1 MTYPFSPDLLERM
14 PEELAQ
20 LYRNLEITLL
30 KEICSRLKISEQ
42 LNEVTMQDIKALR
55 SYGISM
61 EEIKKA
67 IQQAAGISAKKLD
80 KLLNDAVE
88 RNQQYYTEL
97 IDIAGVTAP
106 EYLISELDISAIIRQ
121 TQDELRNIAR
131 SMGFLVDSGRTMLPP
146 AKAYQ
151 WALDNAVMQIES
163 GAINYQTAISNA
175 ALQLSAS
182 GLKVV
187 NYESGHTDQAD
198 VAVRRAIMTG
208 VNQLNQKYR
217 EQSMEYLGTDLVEV
231 TAHLGARNIQG
242 PNGWEAHTVWQG
254 KVYRWRDKPHT
265 STGEYPDF
273 EASCGLGSVTG
284 IGGANCR
291 HSYFP
296 FVEGVSKS
304 VYTDAQL
311 ESMKPENRAK
321 ILFDGKE
328 YDDYQATQFQRRMER
343 TVRKL
348 KRDRAALQAVGDT
361 EKEQAVLAKTRALT
375 AKYREFSKAA
385 GLPTQFERMVVR
397 E

>member
-1 MTYPFSPDLLERM
+1 MTYPFSPEALESI

-20 LYRNLEITLL
+20 LFRNLETTLL
-30 KEICSRLKISEQ
+30 KEICSRLKTADQ
-42 LNEVTMQDIKALR
+42 MNEVTVQDIRALR
-55 SYGISM
+55 SHGISM

-67 IQQAAGISAKKLD
+67 VQNAAGISEKKLD
-80 KLLNDAVE
+80 ELLNDVVDQ
-88 RNQQYYTEL
+88 NQQYYTEL

-106 EYLISELDISAIIRQ
+106 ENLISEWDISAIIRQ
-121 TQDELRNIAR
+121 TKDELRNITR
-131 SMGFLVDSGRTMLPP
+131 SMGFLVDNGRTLLPP
-146 AKAYQ
+146 AKSYQ
-151 WALDNAVMQIES
+151 WALDNTVMQVES
-163 GAINYQTAISNA
+163 GAISYQEAISNA

-187 NYESGHTDQAD
+187 SYESGHTDQAD
-198 VAVRRAIMTG
+198 VAARRAIMTG

-217 EQSMEYLGTDLVEV
+217 EQSMEYLETDLVEV

-254 KVYRWRDKPHT
+254 KVYRWRDKPHK

-296 FVEGVSKS
+296 FVEGVSKP

-311 ESMKPENRAK
+311 ESMKPENRPK
-321 ILFDGKE
+321 TIFDGKE

-343 TVRKL
+343 TIRKL
-348 KRDRAALQAVGDT
+348 KRDRAALQAAGDA
-361 EKEQAVLAKTRALT
+361 EKEQAVLARTRALT

>member
-1 MTYPFSPDLLERM
+1 MTYPFSPEVLESI

-20 LYRNLEITLL
+20 LFRNLEITLL
-30 KEICSRLKISEQ
+30 KEICSRLKISDQ
-42 LNEVTMQDIKALR
+42 LNEVTVQDIKALR
-55 SYGISM
+55 SHGISM

-67 IQQAAGISAKKLD
+67 IQKASGISEKKLD
-80 KLLNDAVE
+80 ELLNDVVE
-88 RNQQYYTEL
+88 RNRQYYTGL
-97 IDIAGVTAP
+97 IDISGVIAP
-106 EYLISELDISAIIRQ
+106 DYMISDSDIAAIIRQ
-121 TQDELRNIAR
+121 TKAELRNVTR
-131 SMGFLVDSGRTMLPP
+131 SMGFLVDNGRIMLPP

-151 WALDNAVMQIES
+151 WALDNAIVQIES
-163 GAINYQTAISNA
+163 GAIGYQEAISNA
-175 ALQLSAS
+175 ALKLSAS

-187 NYESGHTDQAD
+187 NYESGQVDQVD
-198 VAVRRAIMTG
+198 VAARRAIMTG

-254 KVYRWRDKPHT
+254 KVYRWRDKPQT

-296 FVEGVSKS
+296 FLEGISTP
-304 VYTDAQL
+304 VYTDDQL
-311 ESMKPENRAK
+311 ESMKPENRPK
-321 ILFDGKE
+321 TLFDGKE
-328 YDDYQATQFQRRMER
+328 YDDYQATQFQRKMER

-348 KRDRAALQAVGDT
+348 KRDRAALEAAGDT
-361 EKEQAVLAKTRALT
+361 DKANLALAKARTLVI
-375 AKYREFSKAA
+375 KYRAFSEAA
-385 GLPTQFERMVVR
+385 GLSTQFERMNVGR
-397 E
+397 

>member
-1 MTYPFSPDLLERM
+1 MRYPFSPELLERM
-14 PEELAQ
+14 PEELAR

-30 KEICSRLKISEQ
+30 KEICSRLKISDQ
-42 LNEVTMQDIKALR
+42 LNEVTVQDIKALR

-61 EEIKKA
+61 EETKKA
-67 IQQAAGISAKKLD
+67 IQQAAGISEKKLD
-80 KLLNDAVE
+80 ELLNDVVE
-88 RNQQYYTEL
+88 RNRRYYTDLIEL
-97 IDIAGVTAP
+97 AGVTAP
-106 EYLISELDISAIIRQ
+106 DYLVSDLGISAIIRQ
-121 TQDELRNIAR
+121 TQDELRNITR
-131 SMGFLVDSGRTMLPP
+131 SMGFLVDNGRTLLPP

-151 WALDNAVMQIES
+151 WALDNAVMQVES
-163 GAINYQTAISNA
+163 GAISYQEAISNA

-198 VAVRRAIMTG
+198 VAARRAIMTG

-217 EQSMEYLGTDLVEV
+217 EQSMEYLETDLVEV

-242 PNGWEAHTVWQG
+242 PNGWEAHTEWQG

-273 EASCGLGSVTG
+273 ETTCGLGSVTG

-296 FVEGVSKS
+296 FVEGISTP
-304 VYTDAQL
+304 VYTDDQL
-311 ESMKPENRAK
+311 EAMKPENRPK

-348 KRDRAALQAVGDT
+348 KRDRAALQAVGDA
-361 EKEQAVLAKTRALT
+361 EKEQAVLARTRSLT
-375 AKYREFSKAA
+375 AKYREFSKSA

-397 E
+397 K

>member
-1 MTYPFSPDLLERM
+1 MRYPFSPEIMDSL
-14 PEELAQ
+14 PEELTV
-20 LYRNLEITLL
+20 LFRNLEMTLL
-30 KEICSRLKISEQ
+30 KEICSRLKISGQ
-42 LNEVTMQDIKALR
+42 MNEVTVQDIKALR
-55 SYGISM
+55 SHGISM

-67 IQQAAGISAKKLD
+67 IQQAAGISEKKLD
-80 KLLNDAVE
+80 ELLNDVVE

-97 IDIAGVTAP
+97 IDIADLTTP
-106 EYLISELDISAIIRQ
+106 ENIVDVEDIWAIYEQTKRQ
-121 TQDELRNIAR
+121 LRNITK
-131 SMGFLVDSGRTMLPP
+131 SMGFLVDNGRTMLPP

-151 WALDNAVMQIES
+151 WALDNAVMQVES
-163 GAINYQTAISNA
+163 GAISYQEAISNA

-198 VAVRRAIMTG
+198 VAARRAIMTG

-217 EQSMEYLGTDLVEV
+217 EQSMEYLETDLVEV

-296 FVEGVSKS
+296 FLEGISTP
-304 VYTDAQL
+304 VYTDDQL
-311 ESMKPENRAK
+311 EAMKPENRNK

-361 EKEQAVLAKTRALT
+361 EKEQAVLARTRAL
-375 AKYREFSKAA
+375 AARYREFSKAA